1 MLLLGVEAGFC
12 LQVYIAQTYKKNYKK
27 HLRPDFSGFF
37 LGALNV
43 FNRLRFVKRQISLRV
58 GNVKSA

>member
-37 LGALNV
+37 LGGIK
-43 FNRLRFVKRQISLRV
+43 RFQPLEIC
-58 GNVKSA
+58 